1 MTRTRRRTGNSRPVG
16 AQNGAALIIVLFI
29 VATLSVIAIGL
40 TDQTVVA
47 AARGRNEVARTQMF
61 WRMHAA
67 ENLATALLSQAL
79 EAKST
84 MSLDDIWAAQSFDL
98 TVLAENEGETGSIQF
113 ADATGC
119 FNLNGLDTARAQQ
132 SETGG
137 ANTRL
142 DEEEERA
149 PTGGGSGGT
158 TLSPAERMLEE
169 YVAVLSS
176 IGISES
182 DARQLGIRVRDW
194 IDADQTPGPGGA
206 EDETYQRLP
215 VPYRPGN
222 TLLADVTELR
232 AMLGVDPTFLAA
244 IAPLVCA
251 HPTPEPS
258 RVNINMLTPLD
269 APVLVG
275 IFEGAISLSDAE
287 ALIERRPLGGYD
299 SVADVLRSP
308 ILAGGIFDRARAS
321 NRLDVRSQFLK
332 ARLNLEF
339 GKTILEVTMLFEVQS
354 RNRLALI
361 SRRIGSDR

>member
-1 MTRTRRRTGNSRPVG
+1 MSHALSPIDAARR
-16 AQNGAALIIVLFI
+16 QKGAALILVLFI
-29 VATLSVIAIGL
+29 VATLAVIAIGL

-47 AARGRNEVARTQMF
+47 AARGRNEANRTQMF

-67 ENLATALLSQAL
+67 ESLASALLSQAL
-79 EAKST
+79 EVKST

-98 TVLAENEGETGSIQF
+98 SVLADNEGETGSIRF

-119 FNLNGLDTARAQQ
+119 FNLNALDTARAA
-132 SETGG
+132 SS
-137 ANTRL
+137 
-142 DEEEERA
+142 
-149 PTGGGSGGT
+149 GGGSSAVVGGGAQGGGGSSAASA
-158 TLSPAERMLEE
+158 LPPAERMLEE

-232 AMLGVDPTFLAA
+232 AMLGVDPTFLTG
-244 IAPLVCA
+244 ITPLVCA
-251 HPTPEPS
+251 HPTAEPS
-258 RVNINMLTPLD
+258 RININMLTPLD

-275 IFEGAISLSDAE
+275 LFEGAISLSDAE
-287 ALIERRPLGGYD
+287 ALIEGRPLGGYD
-299 SVADVLRSP
+299 TVADVFRASV
-308 ILAGGIFDRARAS
+308 LAGTVFDRARVS
-321 NRLDVRSQFLK
+321 QRLDVRSRYLQ
-332 ARLNLEF
+332 ARLNLAF
-339 GKTILEVTMLFEVQS
+339 GKTLLEVTMLFEVND